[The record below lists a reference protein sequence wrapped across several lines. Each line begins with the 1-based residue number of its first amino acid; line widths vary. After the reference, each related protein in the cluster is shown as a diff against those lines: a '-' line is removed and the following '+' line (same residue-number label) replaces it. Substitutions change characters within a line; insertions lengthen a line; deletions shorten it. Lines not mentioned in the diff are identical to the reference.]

1 MYAMKL
7 QEMGNITTNVIWVGI
22 IVQLKNGD
30 IIPNDLVEDLNFKA
44 TCVCN
49 SSTWDLILHRK
60 QVVDTVV
67 HSPDDTLTFN
77 FWNDEGL
84 DVLCKNSRLS
94 GNTLVNMSEKLSV
107 GIGVVDLLLPDYV
120 EWHVYYIV
128 EKTDR
133 ADYLDYRLMGT
144 PVCIH
149 TLVRN
154 FFNGKVTESEIF
166 TVDISCLK
174 NPGIIRITITFDIEK
189 DKYSSIW
196 TVSHV
201 LDEVPENA
209 LAKSDSTEHENDYS
223 DKSAQSAEIPCNAN
237 DNTLTEANAIQEKS
251 YSNVEIPLDEEPSS
265 NVNDNTLTVAN
276 AIEEKPYSN
285 VEIALDEEPSSNV
298 NEDATSTQ
306 LKIDGEEASTVQD
319 YNLET
324 PPKDSTLKSNS
335 GNQSEVEVP
344 QTTLVKTATAA
355 TVGTGITG
363 CLVAGGTVVAVIL
376 NILSEGAV
384 GDWFRHSASCKAL
397 TARFS
402 ACGALFVFVF
412 GAVNKAIDPVKTICE
427 GLDKALT
434 EFSGLSLAEKI
445 VVGVACVVF
454 LVLVVGGY
462 LFRKRI
468 GKCLKCEKKRDYRE
482 DRWTP
487 RGCDS
492 YDSV

>member
-7 QEMGNITTNVIWVGI
+7 QEMGNITTNVTWVGI
-22 IVQLKNGD
+22 HVKLKNDD
-30 IIPNDLVEDLNFKA
+30 IVPNDLVKDLNFKA

-49 SSTWDLILHRK
+49 SSTWELTFRRK
-60 QVVDTVV
+60 EEWNPVMNNADGK
-67 HSPDDTLTFN
+67 LTFN
-77 FWNDEGL
+77 FWPDEGGSEL
-84 DVLCKNSRLS
+84 FKNCRHY
-94 GNTLVNMSEKLSV
+94 GKKTWNITEKLSF
-107 GIGVVDLLLPDYV
+107 GIGFVDLAL
-120 EWHVYYIV
+120 EYYLEYRIFKIV
-128 EKTDR
+128 ETSDLLYYK
-133 ADYLDYRLMGT
+133 DYNDYRHMGT
-144 PVCIH
+144 PVCID
-149 TLVRN
+149 TLVKN

-174 NPGIIRITITFDIEK
+174 NPGIIRITIEFNIAE

-196 TVSHV
+196 TISHV

-223 DKSAQSAEIPCNAN
+223 DKSAQSAEIPSNAN
-237 DNTLTEANAIQEKS
+237 ENTLTEAN
-251 YSNVEIPLDEEPSS
+251 V
-265 NVNDNTLTVAN
+265 
-276 AIEEKPYSN
+276 IEEKQYSN